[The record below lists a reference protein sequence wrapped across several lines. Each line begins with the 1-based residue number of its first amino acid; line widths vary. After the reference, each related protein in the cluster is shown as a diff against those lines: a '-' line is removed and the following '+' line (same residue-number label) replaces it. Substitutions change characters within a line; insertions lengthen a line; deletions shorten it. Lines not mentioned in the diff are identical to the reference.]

1 MPLMTV
7 TPVLLARVLDG
18 ERLGF
23 VQSIGL
29 ALAVPA
35 LIPGQRGVG

>member
-23 VQSIGL
+23 VQSID
-29 ALAVPA
+29 
-35 LIPGQRGVG
+35 PGG